1 MKTFPKPL
9 STKEEQKYLLQLK
22 QGDKNARNILIEKN
36 LRLVAH
42 IVKKYSISDMD
53 MEDIMSIGTIGLIKA
68 IDTFEMDKNIR
79 LATYASRCIE
89 NELLMMFRNGKK
101 LAKEVYMNEAIHID
115 NAGNTISLIDIIES
129 RDEDIADKLEVI
141 ENEKKLYSYIEEL
154 SKREKFI
161 IYNRYG
167 LGGRKEM
174 TQREIAKLL
183 GISRSYVSRIEKKAL
198 YKLKNK
204 FKKVK

>member
-68 IDTFEMDKNIR
+68 IDTFEMDKKSGN
-79 LATYASRCIE
+79 
-89 NELLMMFRNGKK
+89 KK
-101 LAKEVYMNEAIHID
+101 
-115 NAGNTISLIDIIES
+115 
-129 RDEDIADKLEVI
+129 
-141 ENEKKLYSYIEEL
+141 
-154 SKREKFI
+154 
-161 IYNRYG
+161 
-167 LGGRKEM
+167 
-174 TQREIAKLL
+174 
-183 GISRSYVSRIEKKAL
+183 
-198 YKLKNK
+198 
-204 FKKVK
+204 